1 MRNVFFICCIFLYLN
16 GFSQGNLQL
25 NQVLNLSFTS
35 NGNNYSVPAG
45 KVWKIEHQAQSYS
58 SSGSGLHSSLII
70 NGVNWSLNGTSGSLP
85 SGAIWLPGG
94 TTVAGWGQYTNYN
107 IIEFNLVP

>member
-1 MRNVFFICCIFLYLN
+1 MKHIVIFFLIMLSIGGLEA
-16 GFSQGNLQL
+16 QGNLQFNQALLFSGTTL
-25 NQVLNLSFTS
+25 NT
-35 NGNNYSVPAG
+35 VPPG

-70 NGVNWSLNGTSGSLP
+70 NGVNWYLNGTSGSLP